1 MCLIEP
7 RSMLVLMRMRTR
19 LVSLMSSELIDPVDA
34 LAAGGGLLLPT
45 LPPSKT
51 PSYCVGDT
59 GWRCGS

>member
-34 LAAGGGLLLPT
+34 LAAGGGLLPPMLPG
-45 LPPSKT
+45 PQGS
-51 PSYCVGDT
+51 SYCAGESVT
-59 GWRCGS
+59 SRSY